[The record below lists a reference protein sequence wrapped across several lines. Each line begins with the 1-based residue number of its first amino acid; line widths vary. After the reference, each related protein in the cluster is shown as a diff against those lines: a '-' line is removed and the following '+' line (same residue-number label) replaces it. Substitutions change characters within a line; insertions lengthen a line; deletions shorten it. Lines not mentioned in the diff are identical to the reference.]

1 MANAK
6 PVSARL
12 GSLGEL
18 RKQWRKDPEFMREW
32 TALEDEFALAEA
44 FIKARA
50 QSGLTQE
57 QLAERMGTR
66 QSYVAR
72 LEGGRTL
79 PSLRTLQKFASATGT
94 KLRLQFDAG

>member
-1 MANAK
+1 MAKVELALAK
-6 PVSARL
+6 A
-12 GSLGEL
+12 GSLSEL

-79 PSLRTLQKFASATGT
+79 PSLRTLQKFATATGT
-94 KLRLQFDAG
+94 KLRLQFEAG